1 MIPTPY
7 VYVKSERGVRLNVAQ
22 FPLAP
27 WARWIAANQDGLV
40 YQYEHEPA
48 ASMPYWWIAPG
59 RQSYV
64 GIIDL
69 AGVDWRQTLTPVE
82 PLPVLFMYGDV
93 PTRPETVLGWQ
104 LAQLDIIQLRD
115 VADQL
120 IAADARAAHALL
132 TWLTA
137 KLLTQVSAEEHVAS
151 VVAAC
156 DDALLEAVAQHL
168 AQTARPKADYLAD
181 ALEAE
186 RERLRLHPAM
196 ATPLPTG
203 E

>member
-1 MIPTPY
+1 MIPNPY
-7 VYVKSERGVRLNVAQ
+7 VYVKNEHGVQLNVAQ

-69 AGVDWRQTLTPVE
+69 TGVDWRQTLTLVSAC
-82 PLPVLFMYGDV
+82 GDT

-104 LAQLDIIQLRD
+104 LAQLD
-115 VADQL
+115 
-120 IAADARAAHALL
+120 AA
-132 TWLTA
+132 
-137 KLLTQVSAEEHVAS
+137 Q
-151 VVAAC
+151 
-156 DDALLEAVAQHL
+156 LEAVAQHL
-168 AQTARPKADYLAD
+168 ARTARPKADYLAD
-181 ALEAE
+181 ALWTALEAE
-186 RERLRLHPAM
+186 RQRLRLHPAM